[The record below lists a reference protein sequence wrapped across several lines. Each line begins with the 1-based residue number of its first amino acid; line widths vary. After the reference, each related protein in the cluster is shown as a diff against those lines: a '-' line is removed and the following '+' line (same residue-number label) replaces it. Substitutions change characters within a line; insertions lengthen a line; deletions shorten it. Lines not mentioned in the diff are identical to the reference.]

1 MPFRYSPGIVYNS
14 YMGTTIVLEL
24 PEKTYRRAQRLAELT
39 EREVTEVL
47 ADALT
52 LSLPAFDSAQKS
64 VQPVSALSDTAVLA
78 LADSTMETSDDLRL
92 SELLYRQQAELLS
105 EPEHVELARLMEV
118 YQEGLLLKSEGLAEA
133 VRRGLRSPLVS

>member
-1 MPFRYSPGIVYNS
+1 
-14 YMGTTIVLEL
+14 MGTTIVLEL

-64 VQPVSALSDTAVLA
+64 VQPVSELSDTAVLA

-92 SELLYRQQAELLS
+92 S
-105 EPEHVELARLMEV
+105 
-118 YQEGLLLKSEGLAEA
+118 
-133 VRRGLRSPLVS
+133 

>member
-1 MPFRYSPGIVYNS
+1 
-14 YMGTTIVLEL
+14 MGTTIVLEL

>member
-14 YMGTTIVLEL
+14 HMGTTIVLEL

-64 VQPVSALSDTAVLA
+64 VQPVSELSDTAVLA
-78 LADSTMETSDDLRL
+78 LADSTMEPSDDLRL

>member
-1 MPFRYSPGIVYNS
+1 MTFRYSPGIVYNS

>member
-1 MPFRYSPGIVYNS
+1 
-14 YMGTTIVLEL
+14 MGTTIVLEL

-64 VQPVSALSDTAVLA
+64 VQPVSELSDTAVLA
-78 LADSTMETSDDLRL
+78 LADSTMEPSDDLRL

-118 YQEGLLLKSEGLAEA
+118 YQEGLLLKAEGLAEA
-133 VRRGLRSPLVS
+133 VRRGLRLPLVS